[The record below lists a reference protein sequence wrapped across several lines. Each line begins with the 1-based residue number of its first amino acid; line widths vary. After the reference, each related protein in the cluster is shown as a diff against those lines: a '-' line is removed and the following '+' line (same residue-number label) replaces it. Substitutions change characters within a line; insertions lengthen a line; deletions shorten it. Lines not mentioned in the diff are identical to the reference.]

1 VAVVGWQWFGRQ
13 WMRAVAAVRM
23 VVESAGGVGY
33 WQRYGGGMGVGE
45 KKMMEKKR

>member
-1 VAVVGWQWFGRQ
+1 
-13 WMRAVAAVRM
+13 M

-45 KKMMEKKR
+45 KKMRKKDEKKYFGIN